1 MNQCVS
7 DSPPNWPR
15 CEAQLIVASHTDRR
29 TSTRVES
36 GRELTPRH
44 HIHFSRSPPQPRQT
58 TLQQSKLRDAPNA
71 RTVPPEKGSRPHPES
86 KATSQRAAI
95 PPNDHS
101 HRWNQKLPLT
111 RSAKQFGRNDWG
123 RTSRRRVSLRLAN
136 DSVSERRRY
145 VIKPNDSRSRAWS
158 VASTNNA
165 TRNRAT
171 SSGSA
176 NSPFSHVRQS
186 AHG

>member
-15 CEAQLIVASHTDRR
+15 CGARLIVASRTDRR

-71 RTVPPEKGSRPHPES
+71 RTVPPEKGSRPHPEP
-86 KATSQRAAI
+86 KTTSLRAAI
-95 PPNDHS
+95 HPNDHR
-101 HRWNQKLPLT
+101 HRWNQKLPLI
-111 RSAKQFGRNDWG
+111 RSARRSHPPTTPPGIEQHHLAQRTRRYHMFVKVHTVKQVGRNDRAQPSEPFG
-123 RTSRRRVSLRLAN
+123 RSPRLAL
-136 DSVSERRRY
+136 D
-145 VIKPNDSRSRAWS
+145 
-158 VASTNNA
+158 
-165 TRNRAT
+165 
-171 SSGSA
+171 
-176 NSPFSHVRQS
+176 
-186 AHG
+186 

>member
-15 CEAQLIVASHTDRR
+15 CEAQPIVASRTDRR

-71 RTVPPEKGSRPHPES
+71 RTVPPEKGSRPHPEP
-86 KATSQRAAI
+86 KTTSQRAAI
-95 PPNDHS
+95 HPNDHR
-101 HRWNQKLPLT
+101 HRWNQKLPLI
-111 RSAKQFGRNDWG
+111 RSARPDQFVGRIYQQRHQEPCHVLWLSELAVI
-123 RTSRRRVSLRLAN
+123 TCSSKCTRL
-136 DSVSERRRY
+136 
-145 VIKPNDSRSRAWS
+145 SRSAEMIGHNQVSRLG
-158 VASTNNA
+158 V
-165 TRNRAT
+165 RPGRRLIDRRQRGT
-171 SSGSA
+171 S
-176 NSPFSHVRQS
+176 H
-186 AHG
+186 